1 MLCANLSRQTQLM
14 NLEEGL
20 VALHARFSCSLLQT
34 SIVTVEPDV
43 DAPHLARAIALDR
56 IKAVTH
62 ARHDGRRGR

>member
-1 MLCANLSRQTQLM
+1 M

-20 VALHARFSCSLLQT
+20 VVLHVIFYCITYGARFSCSFLQT
-34 SIVTVEPDV
+34 SVVTVEPDV
-43 DAPHLARAIALDR
+43 DAPHLARAIALDLDW